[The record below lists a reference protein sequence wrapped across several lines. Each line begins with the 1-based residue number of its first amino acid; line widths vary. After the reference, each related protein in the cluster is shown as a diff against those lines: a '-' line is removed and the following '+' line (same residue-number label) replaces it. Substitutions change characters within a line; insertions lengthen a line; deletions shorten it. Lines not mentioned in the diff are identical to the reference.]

1 MEGLFHLIV
10 PTLIALAVGF
20 DRKKVLT
27 LALLSILPDIDHALV
42 YRALFHNVFFL
53 VLVAA
58 AVYAIKRD
66 RELAVLAAFFIGSH
80 LLLDLGG
87 GIAMFYPVDDH
98 YYSLKAAVV
107 GKAGVVPKLELALTW
122 VGNTEW
128 NALLY
133 ERLSKVE
140 RVWVSTEIVMVVVAL
155 ILAAVLFVYVYRQK
169 KKPQQQ

>member
-1 MEGLFHLIV
+1 MEVLFHLIV
-10 PTLIALAVGF
+10 PALIALAAGF

-27 LALLSILPDIDHALV
+27 LALLAVLPDIDHMMV

-58 AVYAIKRD
+58 AVYAVKKD

-80 LLLDLGG
+80 LLFDLGG
-87 GIAMFYPVDDH
+87 GVAMFYPVDDH

-107 GKAGVVPKLELALTW
+107 GKTGAVPGFELALTR

-128 NALLY
+128 KAALY
-133 ERLSKVE
+133 ERLSRGE
-140 RVWVSTEIVMVVVAL
+140 RVWVSTEIVMVMAL
-155 ILAAVLFVYVYRQK
+155 IMSAILFVSDK
-169 KKPQQQ
+169 KKKNR

>member
-10 PTLIALAVGF
+10 PTLIALAAGF

-27 LALLSILPDIDHALV
+27 LAFLAILPDIDHVIV

-58 AVYAIKRD
+58 AVYAVKKD
-66 RELAVLAAFFIGSH
+66 REMAVMAAFFIGSH
-80 LLLDLGG
+80 LLFDIGG
-87 GIAMFYPVDDH
+87 GIAIFYPVDDH

-107 GKAGVVPKLELALTW
+107 GKAGVVPGFELSLTS
-122 VGNTEW
+122 VGNMEW
-128 NALLY
+128 KAALY

-140 RVWVSTEIVMVVVAL
+140 RVWVSTEIVMVVAL
-155 ILAAVLFVYVYRQK
+155 ILSAILFVSRQK
-169 KKPQQQ
+169 KKK

>member
-53 VLVAA
+53 VLVVA
-58 AVYAIKRD
+58 AVYAVKKD
-66 RELAVLAAFFIGSH
+66 REMAVLAAFFIGSH
-80 LLLDLGG
+80 LLFDLGG
-87 GIAMFYPVDDH
+87 GIAMFYPIDDH

-107 GKAGVVPKLELALTW
+107 GKAGVVPTRLELALTR

-169 KKPQQQ
+169 KKPQ

>member
-27 LALLSILPDIDHALV
+27 LALLSILPDIDHVLV

-53 VLVAA
+53 VLVAV
-58 AVYAIKRD
+58 AVYAVKKD

-80 LLLDLGG
+80 LLFDLGG
-87 GIAMFYPVDDH
+87 GIAMFYPADDH

-107 GKAGVVPKLELALTW
+107 GKAGVVPKLELALTR

-128 NALLY
+128 TAMLY

-140 RVWVSTEIVMVVVAL
+140 RVWASTEIVMVVVAL
-155 ILAAVLFVYVYRQK
+155 ILAAVLFVYRQK
-169 KKPQQQ
+169 KKPQQE